1 MSLLADQD
9 YFIHAL
15 RLSYLRHV
23 LPAHAP
29 HASSIPGTGSYNLIA
44 FDPTT
49 MQTSPY
55 IVASKTHDHTL
66 WPELSNGRSSPPLAS
81 TLARSAAASAVNSP
95 VPGEAGVGD
104 EPRHGER
111 RRATGLNYKETIYG
125 KSGAGTGPGMRVGG
139 RQRSTRGR
147 RATTPVAPMEPI
159 YKGDDPA
166 GVDKVEGHS
175 LRRSNSLEASL
186 HRRRLEENTL
196 HNPTHSQQ
204 RASPPPVVVHSPV
217 PTPLGSRTN
226 RHSGSSLP
234 GQILV
239 PAHPDQV
246 YASELSHVAAAS
258 PELESIASPQ
268 GAEAVL
274 PSPRRVTRFA
284 IDELADSAGDLENI
298 VQDDSDVLAGLP
310 SSHSQ
315 LQSTS
320 ETGLVAS
327 SEDAVSESIGELS
340 MSSTGP
346 RNASVASSG
355 VSLFGTSGLGSNDG
369 ILGTRDRSDSEAS
382 FPSPAPPET
391 PAIHD
396 FTNTDTYSH
405 PVPPISPPPSRSPYA
420 QSPTAP
426 APVTS
431 SPTPLAENPAAAP
444 PPQFVIPAR
453 FMKAPRERRRVNI
466 SGRVFVPMA
475 EPVHEEDPPTTAS
488 AAPVAQVLAPAEKP
502 AVLDNSEST
511 AAAEPNKEE
520 SLIVSPTIVQ
530 RRVSGPPSLKIDTA
544 LASKP
549 PSVAS
554 SPIVAATE
562 ANPKLSPSA
571 NRRAHPVRSQSTGI
585 TFAKRPL
592 PSRSSSS
599 TAAAHAPARS
609 NLTALLG
616 ATSDSASGS
625 NPFSRLYAALI
636 SRASD
641 ALKLSIFFPDSEKP
655 STPIK
660 IGVKKDLTVEEV
672 IGAGL
677 WAYWEEGREPKLEV
691 EEEGEEDETINWN
704 LRIVE
709 EDGEVDEDF
718 PALDRTR
725 AVSKFSF
732 GEFAIVKATGKQVK
746 DNQAKQATITRRP
759 SRILADSKTSATKGA
774 ASMLAPQQ
782 GQQVVPMSPLSGP
795 QLSATAG
802 VSSSLAIGVLL
813 RIRLPAAPGKGV
825 ESINTTIN
833 VPGDMYMYDVLEHI
847 CKKRNLENAREWA
860 FTVRHHGSEVVVP
873 LDRMVES
880 LGDNHD
886 LKLVRRTEIGG
897 LRAAGQINTPL
908 MWKMNPSGKSWRR
921 CSRVVAS
928 LPTHAVVGTFAASLF
943 RRPGQD
949 EYQSASELAATYRR
963 YNVMR
968 KLGVLGRHPRIIAI
982 DGDYIHFL
990 PSDSRGDVFST
1001 GRTTSFHISM
1011 LRACQT
1017 SRRSNLAFKIV
1028 VQKDRV
1034 EKRYDFEAESA
1045 KQAHEIVQNVRTL
1058 MNNYK
1063 LEEATRQQQL
1073 QGGLIGVVGTT

>member
-49 MQTSPY
+49 LQTSPY
-55 IVASKTHDHTL
+55 IVASRTHDHAL

-81 TLARSAAASAVNSP
+81 TLARSAAASAVQSP
-95 VPGEAGVGD
+95 ESSEVGMGND
-104 EPRHGER
+104 SR
-111 RRATGLNYKETIYG
+111 RRGATGLNYKETIYG

-147 RATTPVAPMEPI
+147 RATTQVAPMEP
-159 YKGDDPA
+159 
-166 GVDKVEGHS
+166 VDKWDDSVDMVDTVGAHS
-175 LRRSNSLEASL
+175 LRRSRSLEASL

-196 HNPTHSQQ
+196 HNPTHPQQ
-204 RASPPPVVVHSPV
+204 QASPPPVVIHSPV
-217 PTPLGSRTN
+217 ATPYGSRTN
-226 RHSGSSLP
+226 RHSGSSLS

-239 PAHPDQV
+239 PAHLDQV
-246 YASELSHVAAAS
+246 YSSQLSHIAPAS
-258 PELESIASPQ
+258 PESVRIASPP
-268 GAEAVL
+268 GVEADL
-274 PSPRRVTRFA
+274 PSSIRVTRFA
-284 IDELADSAGDLENI
+284 IDELADSGGDLQQ
-298 VQDDSDVLAGLP
+298 VDAP
-310 SSHSQ
+310 H
-315 LQSTS
+315 LQSTR
-320 ETGLVAS
+320 ETALVPS
-327 SEDAVSESIGELS
+327 SEDAGSESVGELS
-340 MSSTGP
+340 LSSTGP

-355 VSLFGTSGLGSNDG
+355 VSLFGTSRLGSNDG
-369 ILGTRDRSDSEAS
+369 ILGPRDRSDSDSS

-391 PAIHD
+391 PAMHD
-396 FTNTDTYSH
+396 FNKADTFSQ
-405 PVPPISPPPSRSPYA
+405 VIPPISPPPPRSPYPS
-420 QSPTAP
+420 SPDAP
-426 APVTS
+426 APVPL
-431 SPTPLAENPAAAP
+431 SPTPGAETPAPAP
-444 PPQFVIPAR
+444 PPQFVISAR

-475 EPVHEEDPPTTAS
+475 EPVHEEDPPTAAS
-488 AAPVAQVLAPAEKP
+488 VAPVIAVPESVEKP
-502 AVLDNSEST
+502 KPPVLEIPEST
-511 AAAEPNKEE
+511 SPADTRKED
-520 SLIVSPTIVQ
+520 SLNVSPTIVQ
-530 RRVSGPPSLKIDTA
+530 RRGSGPPSLKIDTA

-549 PSVAS
+549 ASAAS
-554 SPIVAATE
+554 SPIIAATE
-562 ANPKLSPSA
+562 ANPRLSPSA
-571 NRRAHPVRSQSTGI
+571 NRRAHPIRQPSTGL
-585 TFAKRPL
+585 TFGKRPL
-592 PSRSSSS
+592 PSQLSSS
-599 TAAAHAPARS
+599 TTAASAPPARS

-616 ATSDSASGS
+616 ATSGSGSGS

-641 ALKLSIFFPDSEKP
+641 ALKLLLYFPDSDKP
-655 STPIK
+655 STPLK
-660 IGVKKDLTVEEV
+660 IGVKQDLTVEEV

-691 EEEGEEDETINWN
+691 EEEGEEEETIRWN

-709 EDGEVDEDF
+709 EDGEVDDDF

-732 GEFAIVKATGKQVK
+732 GEFAIVKATGNQVN
-746 DNQAKQATITRRP
+746 DNLAKQATITRRP
-759 SRILADSKTSATKGA
+759 SPKMAAPKGPTN
-774 ASMLAPQQ
+774 MLTLQQ
-782 GQQVVPMSPLSGP
+782 GHQVVPMSPLSGP

-802 VSSSLAIGVLL
+802 VSSTLAIGVLL
-813 RIRLPAAPGKGV
+813 RIRLPAAPGQGV

-833 VPGDMYMYDVLEHI
+833 VPGDMYMNDVLEHV

-860 FTVRHHGSEVVVP
+860 FTVRHRGSEIIVP

-880 LGDNHD
+880 LGDNHE

-897 LRAAGQINTPL
+897 LRGAGQINTPL
-908 MWKMNPSGKSWRR
+908 VGEMNPSGEYFE
-921 CSRVVAS
+921 VAFGCLS
-928 LPTHAVVGTFAASLF
+928 EDCLLIPLWAPFAASLF

-949 EYQSASELAATYRR
+949 AYQSASELAATYRR
-963 YNVMR
+963 YSVMR

-990 PSDSRGDVFST
+990 PSDSRGDVFSA

-1028 VQKDRV
+1028 VQKDRL
-1034 EKRYDFEAESA
+1034 EKRYDFEAESV

-1058 MNNYK
+1058 MNSYK
-1063 LEEATRQQQL
+1063 MEEATRQQQL
-1073 QGGLIGVVGTT
+1073 QGALMGVVGTQVRLGTSSVGATRS